1 MKPFLRGNSG
11 ALCYALFE
19 RCLSPLRTSD
29 TTTTKNRAAAR
40 YREEPSERIRIK
52 VDIGR
57 LIIPTKRPDRDR
69 HHDHHNYYI
78 AVFSADFPFA
88 IPHRTT
94 VPTRELTFL
103 LRSPILKSIIKWP
116 SAI

>member
-1 MKPFLRGNSG
+1 M
-11 ALCYALFE
+11 FE

-57 LIIPTKRPDRDR
+57 LIIIPTKRPEIEIVIMIIIIISQYSLLISR
-69 HHDHHNYYI
+69 
-78 AVFSADFPFA
+78 FA

-103 LRSPILKSIIKWP
+103 LRSPILKSIIK
-116 SAI
+116 